1 MDTFIF
7 IALPYISVVILLVG
21 SIYRYNESSFSYSS
35 LSTQFLEVKS
45 LHLGIRPFHWGVM
58 FLFFGHL
65 FAFLFPSA
73 VLVWTGKTARLLI
86 LEVSAFG
93 FAIATLY
100 GMLILFGRRLTNK
113 RISMVTSKMDL
124 VVYLILFTQVLSGMW
139 VAFFDNWG
147 SVWFAT
153 TVTPYL
159 RSLFT
164 LSPEVTAMAAL
175 PLGVKI
181 HIISAYV
188 LIGIIPF
195 TRFAHFL
202 VYPFR
207 YLFRNTQRV
216 MWNWDRKTIRKADK
230 IVKGVRPKNN

>member
-7 IALPYISVVILLVG
+7 IALPYVSVVILLVG
-21 SIYRYNESSFSYSS
+21 SIYRYNASSFSYSS
-35 LSTQFLEVKS
+35 LSTQFLEGKS
-45 LHLGIRPFHWGVM
+45 LHLGIRPFHWGVI

-65 FAFLFPSA
+65 IAFLFPSA

-124 VVYLILFTQVLSGMW
+124 VVYFILFTQVLSGMW

-153 TVTPYL
+153 TITPYL

-164 LSPEVTAMAAL
+164 LSPEITAMAAL

-230 IVKGVRPKNN
+230 LVKGVRAKNN

>member
-1 MDTFIF
+1 MDTFFF

-21 SIYRYNESSFSYSS
+21 SIYRYHASSFSYSS
-35 LSTQFLEVKS
+35 LSTQFLEGKS
-45 LHLGIRPFHWGVM
+45 LHLGIRPFHWGVII
-58 FLFFGHL
+58 LFFGHL
-65 FAFLFPSA
+65 TAFMFPSA
-73 VLVWTGKTARLLI
+73 VLAWTGKTARLLI
-86 LEVSAFG
+86 LEISAFG

-113 RISMVTSKMDL
+113 RISMVTSKMDI

-139 VAFFDNWG
+139 VAFFDSWG

-153 TVTPYL
+153 TITPYL

-164 LSPEVTAMAAL
+164 LSPEITAIAAL

-181 HIISAYV
+181 HIISAYA

-207 YLFRNTQRV
+207 YFFRNTQRV
-216 MWNWDRKTIRKADK
+216 IWNWDRKTIRKADK
-230 IVKGVRPKNN
+230 WIKGVRAKNN

>member
-7 IALPYISVVILLVG
+7 IALPYISAVILLVG
-21 SIYRYNESSFSYSS
+21 SIYRYNASSFSYSS
-35 LSTQFLEVKS
+35 LSTQFLEGKS
-45 LHLGIRPFHWGVM
+45 LHLGIRPFHWGVI

-65 FAFLFPSA
+65 IAFLFPSA

-86 LEVSAFG
+86 LEIAAFG

-100 GMLILFGRRLTNK
+100 GMLILLGRRLTNK
-113 RISMVTSKMDL
+113 RISMVTSKMDY
-124 VVYLILFTQVLSGMW
+124 VVYLILLIQVLSGMW
-139 VAFFDNWG
+139 VAFFNNWG

-153 TVTPYL
+153 TLTPYL

-164 LSPEVTAMAAL
+164 LSPEITAISAL

-188 LIGIIPF
+188 LIGLVPF
-195 TRFAHFL
+195 TRFVHFL

-216 MWNWDRKTIRKADK
+216 IWNWDRKTIRKSTK
-230 IVKGVRPKNN
+230 LLNGVKPKNN